1 MTGRLEALRLEIERL
16 DREIVSAIARRRD
29 LALEVGEEKDREGLP
44 TLDPERE
51 AAVVRRAG
59 ALAREADLPEEEVRA
74 IFWRLIGI
82 CRRSQG
88 GGP

>member
-1 MTGRLEALRLEIERL
+1 MTGRLEALRGEIERL

-59 ALAREADLPEEEVRA
+59 ALARESDLPEEEVRA